1 MASRFYLPE
10 TVSRMAVETRGPSG
24 RAWLNRLP
32 RILEECAEAWS
43 LTVDQPFPRL
53 SYNYVVPVTRS
64 DGTSLVL
71 KVCFPDEDFRNEANA
86 LQYFQGRGCARL
98 VDVDQ
103 KRGALL
109 LERLRPGLSLQN
121 VTDDERATSI
131 ATQVMRKLWYPL
143 PRVTPY
149 PTIAD
154 WVKGMA
160 RRSPP
165 LVEATPDFP
174 ARWIRHALVL
184 YGELASNS
192 DELVVL
198 HGDLHHANILSA
210 ERDGWLAIDPK
221 GLVGERACEP
231 SVLLINA
238 LPKKHE
244 VPKIKPILERRVRQL
259 AEELELDRERIRAW
273 GIVRSVLA
281 AYWCLESFGH
291 GWEWAISCAEALLD
305 GE

>member
-24 RAWLNRLP
+24 RAWLTRLP
-32 RILEECAEAWS
+32 RLIEECAEAWS
-43 LTVDQPFPRL
+43 LSVDLPFPHL
-53 SYNYVVPVTRS
+53 SYNYVVPVTKS
-64 DGTSLVL
+64 DGQPLVL
-71 KVCFPDEDFRNEANA
+71 KICFPDEDFRNEANA
-86 LQYFQGRGCARL
+86 LQYFQGRGCAKL
-98 VDVDQ
+98 VDVDT

-109 LERLRPGLSLQN
+109 LERLRPGLGLQA

-131 ATQVMRKLWYPL
+131 AASVMRKLWYPL

-160 RRSPP
+160 RRSPA
-165 LVEATPDFP
+165 LVKATPEFP

-184 YGELASNS
+184 YSELASKS

-210 ERDGWLAIDPK
+210 EREEWLAIDPK
-221 GLVGERACEP
+221 GLIGERACEP
-231 SVLLINA
+231 AVLLINA

-244 VPKIKPILERRVRQL
+244 VHKIRPILARRVRQL
-259 AEELELDRERIRAW
+259 AEELELDRERVRAW

-291 GWEWAISCAEALLD
+291 GWDWAISCAEALLD
-305 GE
+305 VE